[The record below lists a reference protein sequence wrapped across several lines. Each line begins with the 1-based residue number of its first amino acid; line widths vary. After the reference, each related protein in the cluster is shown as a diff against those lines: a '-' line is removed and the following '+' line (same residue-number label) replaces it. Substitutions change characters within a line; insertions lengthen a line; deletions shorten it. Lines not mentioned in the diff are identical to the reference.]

1 MNFVHWRFAGKLL
14 GTLLLLSGAAG
25 ALFAGFAFSRFGTFY
40 QVSLLAGLA
49 LSLAFL
55 AALWRLWRAPERSIF
70 ALVMVGLGG
79 IWVCAPLAC
88 RFVQGILY
96 RDYAA
101 PIDGHA
107 ASVELVYE
115 GYQSP
120 FNHVFSLAEAIAA
133 GFSELRVD
141 GLAYTAHHELS
152 YVRRNASGQR
162 PRYRVIEKV
171 ITPPE
176 KPWAGNWPER
186 GDIEIS
192 VLDTQSGQVIGR
204 WHGPTERGLR
214 GPMAGKFVGT
224 VLKPSMVQHA
234 PVAYD
239 DKGTI
244 VGIEAG
250 AGEFPRIERVPLH
263 GCPAAYS
270 VETGRGEMR
279 STELHTPGW
288 NYGVLRGHTSVVCT
302 AEGIFVS
309 SFGGYYTRQGYTN
322 NLVDVLQL
330 SEDGITMAQ
339 VHATVPELDQRF
351 RALLLVVE
359 RIERQGDRLVLR
371 TLYYTAGQ
379 PATLRY
385 IVDLALELAPASTS
399 FRQ

>member
-1 MNFVHWRFAGKLL
+1 MHLIHWRFAGRLL
-14 GTLLLLSGAAG
+14 GTLFLATGAVG
-25 ALFAGFAFSRFGTFY
+25 ALLAGFALSRLGTFY
-40 QVSLLAGLA
+40 QLSLAAGLA
-49 LSLAFL
+49 LSLAFQ
-55 AALWRLWRAPERSIF
+55 AALWRLWRGPERSIF
-70 ALVMVGLGG
+70 VLVMVGLGA
-79 IWVCAPLAC
+79 IWVCVPLAY
-88 RFVQGILY
+88 RLAQGLLY
-96 RDYAA
+96 RDHAA

-107 ASVELVYE
+107 TSVELVYE
-115 GYQSP
+115 GYPSP
-120 FNHVFSLAEAIAA
+120 DHHVFSLVEAATA

-141 GLAYTAHHELS
+141 DLAYTARHPLA
-152 YVRRNASGQR
+152 YVRRKASGER

-176 KPWAGNWPER
+176 MPWAGNWPER

-192 VLDTQSGQVIGR
+192 VLDTQSGEVIGR

-214 GPMAGKFVGT
+214 GPMAGKFVSAI
-224 VLKPSMVQHA
+224 LKPSKVQHA

-239 DKGTI
+239 NKGTI
-244 VGIEAG
+244 AGIEEG
-250 AGEFPRIERVPLH
+250 AGQFPRIEPVPLH

-270 VETGRGEMR
+270 VEPGRGEMR

-309 SFGGYYTRQGYTN
+309 SFSGYYSRQGYTN

-330 SEDGITMAQ
+330 SDDGITIAQ
-339 VHATVPELDQRF
+339 IHAKVPELDQRF
-351 RALLLVVE
+351 RALLPVVE
-359 RIERQGDRLVLR
+359 RIERQGDRLVLH

-385 IVDLALELAPASTS
+385 IVDLALELAPPGTS
-399 FRQ
+399 LRQ